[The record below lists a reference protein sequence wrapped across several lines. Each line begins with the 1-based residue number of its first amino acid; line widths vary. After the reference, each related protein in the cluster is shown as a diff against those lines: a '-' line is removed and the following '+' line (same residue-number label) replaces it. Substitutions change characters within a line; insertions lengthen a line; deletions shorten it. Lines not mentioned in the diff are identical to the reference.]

1 MRSKRLGNELR
12 RLRRAKGLT
21 VSEAAIR
28 LGCGQPK
35 ISQIENGKRGI
46 RPADLTALL
55 DLYDVTD
62 EGRRRSIKQLA
73 RDIHKVDWWT
83 SEGPLT
89 GSTLTDYLTLE
100 VDSELIRTY
109 ESTVIPGLL
118 QAESYI
124 RQVITPANCG
134 DEAEARI
141 QARLKRKELLDG
153 YPALQMSFIID
164 QLALHRIQGS
174 HEVISEQLHH
184 LIDMGHHPNVMLQV
198 LPLKADLPPR
208 QYVPF
213 SLARYRGESSLEVV
227 WLEHTN
233 GGTLLEQDH
242 DVRIY
247 MQVWAEL
254 TAAALS
260 PADSRLFL
268 RELMKEYVP

>member
-21 VSEAAIR
+21 VSEAAVR

-89 GSTLTDYLTLE
+89 GTTLTDYLTLE
-100 VDSELIRTY
+100 ADSELIRSY
-109 ESTVIPGLL
+109 EPTVIPGLL
-118 QAESYI
+118 QTENYI

-134 DEAEARI
+134 DQAEARV
-141 QARLKRKELLDG
+141 QTRLKRKELLDG
-153 YPALQMSFIID
+153 FPALRLSVILD
-164 QLALHRIQGS
+164 QLALHRIPGPR
-174 HEVISEQLHH
+174 EVISEQLHH
-184 LIDMGHHPNVMLQV
+184 LVDMGHHPNVMVQV
-198 LPLKADLPPR
+198 LPLDAKLPVD

-213 SLARYRGESSLEVV
+213 SIARFRGEASLDVV
-227 WLEHTN
+227 WLEHTS
-233 GGTLLEQDH
+233 GGTLLEQAR
-242 DVRIY
+242 DVHVY

-260 PADSRLFL
+260 PADSRSFL
-268 RELMKEYVP
+268 SELVKEIAL